1 MISQA
6 SGLSPWAAQVLGGLP
21 GVNWTDILQR
31 LMGMGQPDNTLGN
44 LMVPQ
49 GGIPQL
55 GPINPKPRIPVS
67 PARAPLP
74 PAATAPMIPLPLS
87 FMGTNGQQAGGYA
100 PPGSGYAGNYGAS
113 PGWSPGMDANGWS
126 GMFGLGF
133 GGMDGSSGFG
143 GLLGLGDVGAVGH
156 DAGPGGNDLGSGGGK
171 L

>member
-1 MISQA
+1 MTPPAA
-6 SGLSPWAAQVLGGLP
+6 SGLSQYSTQVLGGLP
-21 GVNWTDILQR
+21 SVNWTDLFAQ
-31 LMGMGQPDNTLGN
+31 LMGIGKQDSTLAN
-44 LMVPQ
+44 LMMPT
-49 GGIPQL
+49 GSIPQL

-67 PARAPLP
+67 PARAPIS
-74 PAATAPMIPLPLS
+74 PAATALPLPLS
-87 FMGTNGQQAGGYA
+87 FMGTNSPQTGSYA
-100 PPGSGYAGNYGAS
+100 PPGSGYAGSYDAS

-143 GLLGLGDVGAVGH
+143 GLLGLGNVGAVGH